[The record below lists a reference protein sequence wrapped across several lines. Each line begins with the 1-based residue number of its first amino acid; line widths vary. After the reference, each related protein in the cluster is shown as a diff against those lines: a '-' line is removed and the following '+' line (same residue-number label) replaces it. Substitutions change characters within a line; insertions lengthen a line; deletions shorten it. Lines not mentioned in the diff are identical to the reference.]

1 MDYDDDMPM
10 TTLNSVANAI
20 LPLVLS
26 LLPPVITFYDSVS
39 KYFDFTEKMYVWNP
53 RWTQFYFFLQKGNV
67 LNEVP
72 LNSTYWAPVDAHDPV
87 RVQQI
92 MLGLTKTSAE
102 KMDLALARDTKI
114 CESFIWLLILNQ
126 VAKKSEIVQSGIRNF
141 FGFCNK

>member
-1 MDYDDDMPM
+1 MYG
-10 TTLNSVANAI
+10 I
-20 LPLVLS
+20 LDEH
-26 LLPPVITFYDSVS
+26 I
-39 KYFDFTEKMYVWNP
+39 
-53 RWTQFYFFLQKGNV
+53 FFLQKGNV

-114 CESFIWLLILNQ
+114 CESFISYDYLL
-126 VAKKSEIVQSGIRNF
+126 KSEILQNGIRNKKVNLKELF
-141 FGFCNK
+141 VFLDILEIKII

>member
-1 MDYDDDMPM
+1 MQIRLLYGIF
-10 TTLNSVANAI
+10 LAI
-20 LPLVLS
+20 HKYNF
-26 LLPPVITFYDSVS
+26 VI
-39 KYFDFTEKMYVWNP
+39 
-53 RWTQFYFFLQKGNV
+53 FFLQKGNV

-114 CESFIWLLILNQ
+114 CESFICLLI
-126 VAKKSEIVQSGIRNF
+126 KPSG
-141 FGFCNK
+141 

>member
-1 MDYDDDMPM
+1 MYG
-10 TTLNSVANAI
+10 I
-20 LPLVLS
+20 LDEH
-26 LLPPVITFYDSVS
+26 IFFY
-39 KYFDFTEKMYVWNP
+39 
-53 RWTQFYFFLQKGNV
+53 LQKGNV

-114 CESFIWLLILNQ
+114 CESFICLLI
-126 VAKKSEIVQSGIRNF
+126 KPSG
-141 FGFCNK
+141 

>member
-1 MDYDDDMPM
+1 MLLFIFLCKNHSIQDQVHKHLKRNSGFCF
-10 TTLNSVANAI
+10 TQECNTKKRNNSVRCRFVTVRMYGI
-20 LPLVLS
+20 LDEH
-26 LLPPVITFYDSVS
+26 IFFY
-39 KYFDFTEKMYVWNP
+39 
-53 RWTQFYFFLQKGNV
+53 LQKGNV

-114 CESFIWLLILNQ
+114 CESFICLLI
-126 VAKKSEIVQSGIRNF
+126 KPSG
-141 FGFCNK
+141 